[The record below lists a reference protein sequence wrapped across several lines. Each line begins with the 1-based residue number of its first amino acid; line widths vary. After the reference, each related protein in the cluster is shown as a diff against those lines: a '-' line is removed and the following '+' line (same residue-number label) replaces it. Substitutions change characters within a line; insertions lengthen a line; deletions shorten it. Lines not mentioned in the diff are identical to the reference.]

1 MGRKKQRKRRKN
13 EMREKMRRG
22 DEKAAHRRG
31 QQLTERR
38 NRSATSPMTET
49 RQEWQRMRS
58 LRKKS

>member
-1 MGRKKQRKRRKN
+1 
-13 EMREKMRRG
+13 MREKMRRG

-49 RQEWQRMRS
+49 RQEWQRMRKRS